1 MYLTSLGMKRR
12 TKIKTTAAT
21 IKLAYLFQIGVN
33 EMLIEQKKYPC
44 EAGCLRIFDQKQYQ

>member
-1 MYLTSLGMKRR
+1 MKRR